1 MPTHLTEDELVLH
14 YYGEL
19 ASADGARTATHLSE
33 CSTCHE
39 SFRRLQRV
47 LAAIDATAESALAGP
62 ELPPHF
68 ERTVWARLEPNL
80 RQERGGW
87 RTWLTLTPGRLAWVA
102 TVVLLVAAAFVA
114 GRLIPRAG
122 DASTPSSLN
131 AQQIRERILLVDLSD
146 HLDRSQMVLV
156 ELASADDQG
165 TVDISDER
173 TRAEQLLAANR
184 LYRQTAL
191 SSGDRTLAALLDD
204 IERVLVD
211 VAASPDH
218 MSAQDLN
225 EMRRRIES
233 NGLLFKVRVVSSEVH
248 QRQRSH
254 IPGSVSTSSPPTI

>member
-1 MPTHLTEDELVLH
+1 MNTHLTEDELVLH

-19 ASADGARTATHLSE
+19 TTADDTRTTTHLSE
-33 CSTCHE
+33 CSTCHQN
-39 SFRRLQRV
+39 FRRLQRV
-47 LAAIDATAESALAGP
+47 LAAVDEGALAGP

-68 ERTVWARLEPNL
+68 ERTVWAKLEPNL
-80 RQERGGW
+80 RPERGNW
-87 RTWLTLTPGRLAWVA
+87 RSWLGLTPGRLAWVA
-102 TVVLLVAAAFVA
+102 MVVLLVAAAFVA

-122 DASTPSSLN
+122 DGTAPNTLN
-131 AQQIRERILLVDLSD
+131 AKQIRERILLVDLSD

-165 TVDISDER
+165 PVDISDER

-191 SSGDRTLAALLDD
+191 SNDDRSLAALLDD

-233 NGLLFKVRVVSSEVH
+233 TGLLFKVRVLSSDVR
-248 QRQRSH
+248 QRQRQR
-254 IPGSVSTSSPPTI
+254 PTL

>member
-1 MPTHLTEDELVLH
+1 MNTHLTEDELVLH

-19 ASADGARTATHLSE
+19 TTADDARTMTHLAE
-33 CSTCHE
+33 CSTCHD

-47 LAAIDATAESALAGP
+47 LAAVDENALAGP
-62 ELPPHF
+62 DLPPHF

-80 RQERGGW
+80 RPERGGW
-87 RTWLTLTPGRLAWVA
+87 RSWLLLTPGRLAWLA
-102 TVVLLVAAAFVA
+102 TIVLLVAAAFVA
-114 GRLIPRAG
+114 GRLIPRG
-122 DASTPSSLN
+122 TDGNVPSSLT
-131 AQQIRERILLVDLSD
+131 AAQIRERILLVDLSD

-165 TVDISDER
+165 TIDISDER

-191 SSGDRTLAALLDD
+191 SNGDRSLAALLDD

-218 MSAQDLN
+218 MSPQDLN

-233 NGLLFKVRVVSSEVH
+233 NGLLLKVRVLSSDVR
-248 QRQRSH
+248 QRQR
-254 IPGSVSTSSPPTI
+254 PTL